1 VETMAATPQYNG
13 SRLEKRVD
21 DYGKYLK
28 IENEVKQ
35 RKLNKYRKLWYICI
49 ATSFIIIQHI

>member
-1 VETMAATPQYNG
+1 MATTPRYNG

-21 DYGKYLK
+21 DYDRYLK

-35 RKLNKYRKLWYICI
+35 RKLNKCRKL
-49 ATSFIIIQHI
+49 

>member
-1 VETMAATPQYNG
+1 MAVVPRYNG

-21 DYGKYLK
+21 DYGGYLK

-35 RKLNKYRKLWYICI
+35 RKLNKCRKL
-49 ATSFIIIQHI
+49 